1 MNNTLILVIKINEH
15 DSERKAA
22 ELAELLREVATDHY
36 NCTPLGF
43 DVINERDISLS
54 KKFKLE
60 D

>member
-43 DVINERDISLS
+43 VVINERDVTLS
-54 KKFKLE
+54 TKLE